1 MSPPNKTTETKTE
14 TKEINTE
21 INKEVDRMSIMNEI
35 ENKTTVKVMD
45 FKKKSFQTNEQAQN
59 ALIDIMQT
67 GADEFKEK
75 TGRNMTYSE
84 MRQMY
89 G

>member
-1 MSPPNKTTETKTE
+1 MNSPNKTTDTKTE
-14 TKEINTE
+14 EKIDL
-21 INKEVDRMSIMNEI
+21 IKIMNEI
-35 ENKTTVKVMD
+35 EDKTTNKIMD
-45 FKKKSFQTNEQAQN
+45 FKKKGFETNQQAQTT
-59 ALIDIMQT
+59 LINIMQK